1 MTILI
6 VISVIIF
13 VLLLGLV
20 AVYKIRYDN
29 PQARGKR
36 GENRVANILQL
47 CCVSEHD
54 RVLNDTILYNPQ
66 NDNSSQIDHI
76 LICSHGVF
84 IVETKNYSGMV
95 YGSDSQREWVQFLA
109 GGNVKNTF
117 YSPVKQNAT
126 HVYLVRTILG
136 KQVPVH
142 GLVVFVQGNIGN
154 IHSAYVYSPGGLR
167 QYLLSVRE
175 EPPVLTPEQQDKIYR
190 NLCEYRDGH
199 AVSQEEHLTNI
210 YKKQAAIASG
220 ICPRCGGNLVLRKG
234 KYGQFYGCSNYPKCK
249 FTKQL

>member
-76 LICSHGVF
+76 LILICTPKVGQTF
-84 IVETKNYSGMV
+84 
-95 YGSDSQREWVQFLA
+95 
-109 GGNVKNTF
+109 GGAYFHVK
-117 YSPVKQNAT
+117 
-126 HVYLVRTILG
+126 
-136 KQVPVH
+136 
-142 GLVVFVQGNIGN
+142 
-154 IHSAYVYSPGGLR
+154 
-167 QYLLSVRE
+167 
-175 EPPVLTPEQQDKIYR
+175 
-190 NLCEYRDGH
+190 
-199 AVSQEEHLTNI
+199 
-210 YKKQAAIASG
+210 
-220 ICPRCGGNLVLRKG
+220 RKEV
-234 KYGQFYGCSNYPKCK
+234 
-249 FTKQL
+249 